1 MSQPAGHGEKP
12 PQIAALPSIDPP
24 TVVGSLDMARHEDRR
39 VLVRSVTDGA
49 VPGNTKR
56 RWGNIDDE
64 MKERFVKALG
74 AAMRMAL
81 EKSDHR
87 AVASC
92 VDTLS
97 RLEGQNQADEHLAE
111 KHRRLDSGQATEV
124 NEIVVRHERK
134 PLAEH
139 GPG

>member
-12 PQIAALPSIDPP
+12 PQSAALPSIDPP
-24 TVVGSLDMARHEDRR
+24 TVVGALDMARHEDRR

-64 MKERFVKALG
+64 MKERYVKALG
-74 AAMRMAL
+74 AALRMAL
-81 EKSDHR
+81 EKMDHR
-87 AVASC
+87 AVTSC

-111 KHRRLDSGQATEV
+111 KHRRLDEGKATERV
-124 NEIVVRHERK
+124 EAPIKFIKGVE
-134 PLAEH
+134 
-139 GPG
+139 PGDL